1 MDIRPIKPEEKIFT
15 EKIESVAFLIK
26 RDFSAVQDKGKE
38 SGDTGNGS
46 KEAADAYKTGRA
58 AFDEN
63 GKMCSCLQLIPFDVQ
78 FDGGIVPMAGIGG
91 VASLPEE
98 REKSGIRS
106 IFEYAMQEMY
116 EKGYVFSFLYPFSHT
131 FYRKFG
137 YELNMTP
144 VSYSIPLADCRHF
157 TQSGRLK
164 MYTKDMDA
172 SEIKSV
178 YNEYIKDKNLAVIRT
193 DKLWDGFLEK
203 DPYKDNVYLYVW
215 YDKNGSARGYIQFSA
230 NAAYESRCNMLVSE
244 LIWLDREALA
254 GIFSFL
260 GKLTAQMDRMIWR
273 APSFLNLLP
282 LFPEPYD
289 IKQEKLTRGMNRI
302 VNVEKALALM
312 HMPECAGEVV
322 IGVED
327 SFFPA
332 NSGSY
337 YISWENGTHSVER
350 TDKAPDMSCDVQ
362 ALSQL
367 VTGFLTVEELELAG
381 RLDIKGNEKQLAKVF
396 ARKKLFINDHF

>member
-1 MDIRPIKPEEKIFT
+1 MEIRPIKPEEKIMT
-15 EKIESVAFLIK
+15 EKIESIAFLFK
-26 RDFSAVQDKGKE
+26 KDFNAVQNNGKE
-38 SGDTGNGS
+38 SDDLSKGS
-46 KEAADAYKTGRA
+46 EEKADAYKTGRA

-63 GKMCSCLQLIPFDVQ
+63 GKMCSCLQLMPFEVQ
-78 FDGGIVPMAGIGG
+78 FDGSIVPMGGIGG

-98 REKSGIRS
+98 REKSSIRS
-106 IFEYAMQEMY
+106 IFEHSMQEMY
-116 EKGYVFSFLYPFSHT
+116 EKGYVFSFLYPFSHP

-144 VSYSIPLADCRHF
+144 VSYNIPLADFKHF

-164 MYTKDMDA
+164 MYTKDMD
-172 SEIKSV
+172 SSDIKSV

-193 DKLWDGFLEK
+193 GKLWDMFLEK
-203 DPYKDNVYLYVW
+203 DPYKDNVYLYIW
-215 YDKNGSARGYIQFSA
+215 YDKIGKARGYIQFSA
-230 NAAYESRCNMLVSE
+230 NPAYESKCNMLVSE
-244 LIWLDREALA
+244 LIWLDREALS
-254 GIFSFL
+254 GIFAFI

-302 VNVEKALALM
+302 VNVEKALGLM
-312 HMPECAGEVV
+312 SVPEGAGEVV

-327 SFFPA
+327 SFFPV
-332 NSGSY
+332 NSDSY
-337 YISWENGTHSVER
+337 RVEWDNGRLSADR
-350 TDKAPDMSCDVQ
+350 TNAEPDMLCDVQ

-367 VTGFLTVEELELAG
+367 VTGFLSVEELKLAG
-381 RLDIKGNEKQLAKVF
+381 RLDIKRNEKLLVKVF
-396 ARKKLFINDHF
+396 PKKKLFISNYF